1 MRARPGKGGGREK
14 ESPTGS
20 GEGGAVGDSPACEGR
35 MVGEAGQARGGGLD
49 QQGAVF
55 AGQPARV
62 VGDGGKILVGRAAGQ
77 AGGDGAQRRGFVRDR
92 RGGGIEQDA
101 VERGQRA
108 EHPQKAGKLD
118 RGTPADGAL
127 VEREFDLAR
136 RGGGEDV
143 RDRGPGTGRWKSFFG
158 G

>member
-1 MRARPGKGGGREK
+1 
-14 ESPTGS
+14 
-20 GEGGAVGDSPACEGR
+20 
-35 MVGEAGQARGGGLD
+35 MVGEAGQARGGRLD

-55 AGQPARV
+55 AGQPTRV
-62 VGDGGKILVGRAAGQ
+62 VGDGGKILLGRATGE

-92 RGGGIEQDA
+92 RGGGVEQDT
-101 VERGQRA
+101 VERGQRT
-108 EHPQKAGKLD
+108 EHPQEAGELD

-143 RDRGPGTGRWKSFFG
+143 RHRGPGSGRRKGFL
-158 G
+158 